1 MKKMFGL
8 LLALVMLVSTAASLA
23 DDSITLTYA
32 EVNPIEGTIVG
43 ELAAAFKTKLEEL
56 SGGTI
61 LVDLQG
67 GGVLGDEKTVLANI
81 LGGDTSVDI
90 VRISAFA
97 LNQYGAVKSV
107 FLTLPYVF
115 TSEDHY
121 WNFVTSD
128 LAKEMLAE
136 SKEVGLPFNGLAYG
150 EEGFRHFFSKVDI
163 KTLDDLK
170 GLKIRVSDDPIMTG
184 MIKGL
189 GAAFTPVSFGELYTS
204 LQTGVVDAA
213 EQPITNYLSNS
224 FQEVAP
230 YMLKDGHTLGTIEL
244 IATDNALNK
253 LTDEQKAM
261 VQEAADYAMQV
272 CKDSVTL
279 KQEEAQQTL
288 IDSGCTV
295 TEVEDKTPWQEA
307 TKDLLAQNIAGME
320 DVSVAYNL
328 DGGDSAYLII
338 NGKKMRTSTVTTS
351 PAVSKSSSPTIF
363 PKNTPPIIQQ
373 SR

>member
-1 MKKMFGL
+1 MKKLFSIAL
-8 LLALVMLVSTAASLA
+8 VLVMLMSCASALA
-23 DDSITLTYA
+23 EVTLTYA
-32 EVNPIEGTIVG
+32 EVNPVEGTVVG
-43 ELAAAFKTKLEEL
+43 DVALAFKDKLEEL
-56 SGGTI
+56 SGGEV
-61 LVDLQG
+61 LVDIQAN
-67 GGVLGDEKTVLANI
+67 GVMGDEKTVLANI

-121 WNFVTSD
+121 WKFVESD

-163 KTLDDLK
+163 KTIDDLK
-170 GLKIRVSDDPIMTG
+170 GLKIRVSDDPIITV
-184 MIKGL
+184 MIQGL

-230 YMLKDGHTLGTIEL
+230 YLLKDGHTLGTIEL
-244 IATDNALNK
+244 IATDAALDK

-261 VQEAADYAMQV
+261 VQEAADYAMAV
-272 CKDSVTL
+272 CKESVTA
-279 KQEEAQQTL
+279 KQDEAQQKL
-288 IDSGCTV
+288 IDMGCTV

-307 TKDLLAQNIAGME
+307 TKDVLAANIAGME
-320 DVSVAYNL
+320 DIYDAIL
-328 DGGDSAYLII
+328 AL
-338 NGKKMRTSTVTTS
+338 
-351 PAVSKSSSPTIF
+351 
-363 PKNTPPIIQQ
+363 Q
-373 SR
+373 